1 MPVWTSPGIVG
12 TLTSKGTS
20 IADAE
25 PLLLDYDHLHRLKRT
40 HPGWRLL
47 QADTAPMVVAFLHR
61 CFVEPNVRVLS
72 ASDLENALEDYLF
85 HLRNQ
90 AEEGAFPRSAVEYL
104 ADWSHDERGWL
115 RKYYPQD
122 SDEPHYDLTP
132 GTEQAIRW
140 LTGLEQPHFIGAESR
155 LTLVFDLLQQIVEG
169 SETDPEARI
178 RDLEARRDAIQQ
190 EIDAVRDGHLTLM
203 DPTRLRERFL
213 QMADTARGLLGDF
226 RQVEANFRALDRQV
240 REQVATWEG
249 GKGDVLDQVF
259 GEHDRIA
266 ESDQG
271 RSFRAFWDLLM
282 SPSRQ
287 EELTELLARTLTLEP
302 VRELE
307 PDPDLARVHY
317 DWLAAGEHTQRVVA
331 RLSEQLRRYLDD
343 QAWLENRRIMNLLRD
358 LEQHALALRETPP
371 PPDFTLALDEPAPRV
386 ELPMERPLF
395 SPPVKPHIEQQV
407 LEAGQAEGGVDALFE
422 QAYVDRGRLQH
433 RVRQALQTRDRIS
446 LDTLLQEHPLE
457 QGLAELVTYLA
468 LATED
473 QRSVI
478 DEDHTRQ
485 VHWQDADGTARSA
498 TLPHVIFCR

>member
-1 MPVWTSPGIVG
+1 M
-12 TLTSKGTS
+12 
-20 IADAE
+20 
-25 PLLLDYDHLHRLKRT
+25 DYNELQSLRRF

-47 QADTAPMVVAFLHR
+47 QADHAPMIVAFFQR
-61 CFVEPNVRVLS
+61 AFIAPNRRALPES
-72 ASDLENALEDYLF
+72 ELASALEDFLF
-85 HLRNQ
+85 HLR
-90 AEEGAFPRSAVEYL
+90 EHFGDEAFPRAAHEYL
-104 ADWSHDERGWL
+104 ANWADDQRGWL
-115 RKYYPQD
+115 RKYYPEHI
-122 SDEPHYDLTP
+122 DEPHYDLTP

-140 LTGLEQPHFIGAESR
+140 LIGLDQPHFIGAESR
-155 LTLVFDLLQQIVEG
+155 LTLVFDLLKQIVQG
-169 SETDPEARI
+169 SETDPETRI
-178 RDLEARRDAIQQ
+178 RDLEARRDGIQR
-190 EIDAVRDGHLTLM
+190 EIDEVRAGRLTLM

-213 QMADTARGLLGDF
+213 QMEDLAQGLLGDF

-249 GKGDVLDQVF
+249 GKGDMLDQVF

-287 EELTELLARTLTLEP
+287 EELTELLARTLSLPP

-343 QAWLENRRIMNLLRD
+343 QAWLENRRIMALIRD
-358 LEQHALALRETPP
+358 LEQHALSLRDAPSP
-371 PPDFTLALDEPAPRV
+371 SDFTLALDEPAPRV

-422 QAYVDRGRLQH
+422 QAYVDRSRLQH
-433 RVRQALQTRDRIS
+433 RVRQALQTRDQIS
-446 LDTLLQEHPLE
+446 LAGLLVEHPLE

-473 QRSVI
+473 HRSVI
-478 DEDHTRQ
+478 DEDQAQR
-485 VHWQDADGTARSA
+485 VHWRDADGTPRSA
-498 TLPHVIFCR
+498 TLPQVIFCR